1 MTSEQDRDIE
11 RLRRA
16 GLPAR
21 RGLIDLLA
29 ARAAARSQTDR
40 EGAIADWEE
49 AAALLEQSEGRT
61 AEWRTFW
68 RRVATVREPLHDL
81 LGAAAALDK
90 AKPPDGAA
98 ADEIYSWANSR
109 AIMAERLSEWQLTTT
124 LYDIV
129 VIEFDKLESPGP
141 NSPFG
146 LSNAATWAAGSG
158 DVAKAESILA
168 RLKRAQ
174 SEIPGNAITYEV
186 AMVEAQIARGA
197 GDLLRADRAWQ
208 EVTAIAQSTGQDSLL
223 PSIAEVRSDL
233 LREMG
238 KPEEAVD
245 LLRPF
250 VVAAGDEP
258 AVAVA
263 PHQLAAAIA
272 LGELLASK
280 STQDNNALNEAREVL
295 RRSLAGE
302 ITRGM
307 PEAEWRLF
315 AALADV
321 CAALGFANSAILLGK
336 AAVDIIARIED
347 TAPVA
352 PALIAQELDRRL
364 LPHRKLIGR
373 LVEAGRFPEA
383 AYVQTLRKGEVTFE
397 LAQRDATLDRRA
409 KSMPLRPDEAT
420 VLNDYQDIAL
430 RARRSNAEA
439 LGAAA
444 AAAGEANAA
453 VAQARHFALVWAG
466 HLLQDGLN
474 AEAPAGNDVPPP
486 LQTADETLML
496 HFLPEQSGWR
506 VLACAGD
513 RQFDYRVDGD
523 SAAIARAV
531 FDLRNEIVSQGPKWQ
546 ALAREL
552 FDRMIGPVDHILSG
566 VRNLAVTTD
575 TPLGYLPFA
584 ALYDGRQ
591 CLIERVALWS
601 ATGLAPEKKTKR
613 SGTPLRAALFGH
625 EGRGPDRIAFVER
638 ELKAIADR
646 HPGAQRVTPFTEERF
661 AGALAQGADVVH
673 VASHFHLEPG
683 NPGRSYLAL
692 EDGPL
697 TLDRFRSK
705 RFPLSQTELFVLSA
719 CETAMADRGPFGLE
733 SFAALAQSKGA
744 RQVLG
749 TLWRVSDAS
758 AAALMS
764 AFYSGFGEIDDPAAL
779 ASSLRDAQLALL
791 RGVDLPEVSPERG
804 GLSIPGRAAWRHPYH
819 WAGYVLYG

>member
-1 MTSEQDRDIE
+1 MTFEQDREID

-29 ARAAARSQTDR
+29 ARAAARSETDR

-68 RRVATVREPLHDL
+68 RRITVLRERLHDL

-90 AKPPDGAA
+90 ARPPDGAA

-124 LYDIV
+124 LYDV
-129 VIEFDKLESPGP
+129 VVAEFDKLESPGP

-146 LSNAATWAAGSG
+146 LSNAATWAAGYG

-168 RLKRAQ
+168 RLRRAQ

-197 GDLLRADRAWQ
+197 GDLPRADKAWQ
-208 EVTAIAQSTGQDSLL
+208 AVAEIARKDQESLL
-223 PSIAEVRSDL
+223 PSIAEVRSDV

-238 KPEEAVD
+238 KHEEAVD

-250 VVAAGDEP
+250 VVAPDEP
-258 AVAVA
+258 ASAFA

-272 LGELLASK
+272 LGELLANRSA
-280 STQDNNALNEAREVL
+280 QDSNALSEARDVL
-295 RRSLAGE
+295 RRALAGE

-321 CAALGFANSAILLGK
+321 CAAQGLVDSAILLGK
-336 AAVDIIARIED
+336 AAVDIIARVDE
-347 TAPVA
+347 AASVA
-352 PALIAQELDRRL
+352 PALIAQDLERRL
-364 LPHRKLIGR
+364 LPHRKLIAR
-373 LVEAGRFPEA
+373 LVETGRFPEA
-383 AYVQTLRKGEVTFE
+383 AHIQTLLKGEAAFE
-397 LAQRDATLDRRA
+397 LAQRDAAMDRRA
-409 KSMPLRPDEAT
+409 KSMPLRPEEAT
-420 VLNDYQDIAL
+420 VIKDYQDIAL
-430 RARRSNAEA
+430 RARRSNTEA
-439 LGAAA
+439 LGGTNADE
-444 AAAGEANAA
+444 AGAA
-453 VAQARHFALVWAG
+453 VSQARRFALIWADR
-466 HLLQDGLN
+466 LLQGSLN
-474 AEAPAGNDVPPP
+474 TEAPTGNDVPPP
-486 LQTADETLML
+486 LQTPDETLML
-496 HFLPEQSGWR
+496 HFLPERSGWR
-506 VLACAGD
+506 VLAYTGD

-523 SAAIARAV
+523 SASIARKV
-531 FDLRNEIVSQGPKWQ
+531 FDFRNEIVSQGPQWQ
-546 ALAREL
+546 VLGREL
-552 FDRMIGPVDHILSG
+552 FDRMIGPAEHILSG
-566 VRNLAVTTD
+566 VRNLAVAMD
-575 TPLGYLPFA
+575 MPLGYLPFA

-601 ATGLAPEKKTKR
+601 ATGLAPEKKKQR
-613 SGTPLRAALFGH
+613 SGAPLRAALFGH
-625 EGRGPDRIAFVER
+625 EGRGADRIAFVER
-638 ELKAIADR
+638 ELRAIADR

-661 AGALAQGADVVH
+661 AGALAQGVDVVH

-705 RFPLSQTELFVLSA
+705 RFSLSQTELFVLSA

-764 AFYSGFGEIDDPAAL
+764 AFYSGFGEIDDPAPL
-779 ASSLRDAQLALL
+779 ASSLRNAQLGLL
-791 RGVDLPEVSPERG
+791 RGVEGPQASPERG
-804 GLSIPGRAAWRHPYH
+804 GLSIPGRTAWRHPYH

>member
-1 MTSEQDRDIE
+1 MTSERDQDIE

-21 RGLIDLLA
+21 RALIDLLA
-29 ARAAARSQTDR
+29 ARAAARSETDR

-68 RRVATVREPLHDL
+68 RRIATMRERLHDL

-90 AKPPDGAA
+90 ARPPDDAV

-124 LYDIV
+124 LYDV
-129 VIEFDKLESPGP
+129 AVAEFDRLESPGP

-197 GDLLRADRAWQ
+197 GDLSRADKAWLAVA
-208 EVTAIAQSTGQDSLL
+208 EIARKGEESLL

-250 VVAAGDEP
+250 VVAAGDES
-258 AVAVA
+258 ADAFA

-272 LGELLASK
+272 LGELLANK
-280 STQDNNALNEAREVL
+280 SGQDSNALSEAREVL
-295 RRSLAGE
+295 RRALAGE

-321 CAALGFANSAILLGK
+321 CAALGLADSAIVLGK
-336 AAVDIIARIED
+336 AAVDIIARVED
-347 TAPVA
+347 AASIA
-352 PALIAQELDRRL
+352 PALIAQDLERRL

-383 AYVQTLRKGEVTFE
+383 AHIQALLKGEATFE

-420 VLNDYQDIAL
+420 VLKDYQDIAL
-430 RARRSNAEA
+430 RARRSNSEA
-439 LGAAA
+439 LGAATA
-444 AAAGEANAA
+444 AADEARSA
-453 VAQARHFALVWAG
+453 VTQARRFALIWADR
-466 HLLQDGLN
+466 LLQGGLN
-474 AEAPAGNDVPPP
+474 TATAAGNDVPPP
-486 LQTADETLML
+486 LHTSNETLLL
-496 HFLPEQSGWR
+496 HFLPERSGWR
-506 VLACAGD
+506 VFACAGD

-531 FDLRNEIVSQGPKWQ
+531 FDFRNAIVSQRPEWQ

-552 FDRMIGPVDHILSG
+552 FDRMIGPANDILSG
-566 VRNLAVTTD
+566 VKNLAVTTD
-575 TPLGYLPFA
+575 TPFGYLPFA
-584 ALYDGRQ
+584 ALHDSRQ

-601 ATGLAPEKKTKR
+601 ATGLAPEKKKQR
-613 SGTPLRAALFGH
+613 SDAPLRAALFGH
-625 EGRGPDRIAFVER
+625 EGEGSGRIAFVER
-638 ELKAIADR
+638 ELRAIADR
-646 HPGAQRVTPFTEERF
+646 HPGAQRVAPFTEERF
-661 AGALAQGADVVH
+661 AAALAQGADVVH

-692 EDGPL
+692 EDGSL

-764 AFYSGFGEIDDPAAL
+764 AFYSGFGEIDGPAAL
-779 ASSLRDAQLALL
+779 ASSLRNAQLGLL
-791 RGVDLPEVSPERG
+791 RGVDGPQDSPERG

-819 WAGYVLYG
+819 WAGYILYA